1 MVSLSLS
8 LVDELLEGAFNAIDF
23 EGNFGITGRVEF
35 DKYKLP
41 RINVE
46 GVGRLSWPITTNN
59 HQIELLK
66 NIMEKTPFGKGID
79 EKERTALHIDGSKL
93 EIDNSFDYLVKIVT
107 NQLGINEYDVR
118 VRLNKLVLYEGEEAL
133 NWHQDTKKEKNS
145 IGSLLIHLPSYHE
158 GGELSIKHEGILMT
172 PKNNQQ
178 EREDGFFYSA
188 FYSDCFLKINSISKG
203 QRFFLIY
210 DLIPTF
216 FCKTICISNA
226 NALARFKLNIFV
238 DILRDKSRIIIPL
251 DHKYSNT
258 NRCILKGQDRKK
270 LSLLQ
275 NIRDEN
281 GNNLF
286 FIALGH
292 GKRKK
297 LKNDYYKD
305 IDDSCKITTCL
316 PHSLFNDPASFKLK
330 FTDAEAKQLFSK
342 TRFSDFGN
350 RVSFGVQNFAVI
362 WLSKDHFSTVCPYYD
377 ITDDIC
383 CLAKTH
389 PDYAMKYLDELIK
402 KGTKIEI
409 TVATTFTL
417 RDKKRFLSAIAGE
430 PPKDSERFYK
440 IISDS
445 IKSELVSLNEVIP
458 QIARFMGRFDK
469 NQAKF
474 FSNIEDIDLK
484 EFFFNEIK
492 KSANF
497 KSTGLRLWLDAHKK
511 MNYSFDYIFE
521 KFYTLDKD
529 CKIEVFSYCCDHY
542 DKLKEK
548 ALEYGKY
555 FCSQFSYLK
564 NEEETM
570 VHIVLIF
577 IKLNDAEC
585 LKSLI
590 DFLLYKYSK
599 DKVWKRIAAQ
609 KEQTFQLIPF
619 IFDNFEKSLIP
630 PFRGISFEILKT
642 IFHLMIYSNDEKNIT
657 PRQYS
662 IPLCKRLLEK
672 NKNIDNTEF
681 LILANHCMQIGDES
695 LDKELAKRSFYNKTN
710 WINTLESCRLT
721 KSFLIALCDLFTLI
735 RDTNYSK
742 KWDPIFKLLIRGNID
757 ADILGA
763 ILSHLPEENA
773 VVFAATIMVRG
784 REDEI
789 IEICSSLSKI
799 VVEKWKCEDVSV
811 SNFLLS
817 VLRNDDIGAK
827 FLHDIDVGI
836 KNHAEL
842 NKKFLLVDNILF
854 NSDLNLQSNVNNY
867 SSGFLIRIK
876 NLISF
881 ELDYLKNNYSPSLI
895 TKTGT
900 FQQPQTV
907 SEGIIEHETILNPNV
922 DFQKVQV
929 LTSMLTSVSNNI

>member
-1 MVSLSLS
+1 MDSLSR
-8 LVDELLEGAFNAIDF
+8 VDELLNDVFNSVDF
-23 EGNFGITGRVEF
+23 EGNFGTTGRVEF
-35 DKYKLP
+35 DKCNLP
-41 RINVE
+41 RVNVE
-46 GVGRLSWPITTNN
+46 GFGRLSWPINN
-59 HQIELLK
+59 YQIEPLR
-66 NIMEKTPFGKGID
+66 NVMEKTPFGKGSD
-79 EKERTALHIDGSKL
+79 EKPRTALHIDGSKL

-107 NQLGINEYDVR
+107 NQLGIKENDIK
-118 VRLNKLVLYEGEEAL
+118 VRLNKLVLYEGEEAF
-133 NWHQDTKKEKNS
+133 NWHLDTKKSKNS

-172 PKNNQQ
+172 SKDNQK

-188 FYSDCFLKINSISKG
+188 FYSDWFLKINPIGKG
-203 QRFFLIY
+203 QRFFLLY
-210 DLIPTF
+210 DLILNDF
-216 FCKTICISNA
+216 SETICISNA
-226 NALARFKLNIFV
+226 NLVARNAIYNTFV
-238 DILRDKSRIIIPL
+238 DILRDKSRVIIPL
-251 DHKYSNT
+251 DHKYSDN

-292 GKRKK
+292 GRRK
-297 LKNDYYKD
+297 NYYKD
-305 IDDSCKITTCL
+305 TKDSGEITTYL

-330 FTDAEAKQLFSK
+330 FTEGEAEQLFSK
-342 TRFSDFGN
+342 TLLIKLDDQIDLGL
-350 RVSFGVQNFAVI
+350 QNFAVV
-362 WLSKDHFSTVCPYYD
+362 WLSENHFSNVCPYYD

-402 KGTKIEI
+402 NGTKIEN
-409 TVATTFTL
+409 TVASTFIL

-430 PPKDSERFYK
+430 PPKDTERFYK

-445 IKSELVSLNEVIP
+445 IESELVSLNEVIP

-474 FSNIEDIDLK
+474 FSNIKDINLK
-484 EFFFNEIK
+484 EIFFDKIK

-497 KSTGLRLWLDAHKK
+497 KPTGLRLWLDAHKE

-521 KFYTLDKD
+521 KFYTLDKY

-542 DKLKEK
+542 DQLNEK

-555 FCSQFSYLK
+555 FCSQFSRLK
-564 NEEETM
+564 EKTM
-570 VHIVLIF
+570 VHVVLIF

-590 DFLLYKYSK
+590 DFILFKNAK
-599 DKVWKRIAAQ
+599 QRVWERIATY
-609 KEQTFQLIPF
+609 KEQTFQLIPH
-619 IFDNFEKSLIP
+619 IFDNFDIEKPQSGKLAISP
-630 PFRGISFEILKT
+630 SKVSFEILKI
-642 IFHLMIYSNDEKNIT
+642 IFHLMIYGNTNKNIIY
-657 PRQYS
+657 PKKYS
-662 IPLCKRLLEK
+662 IPTCKALLANWQMEPK
-672 NKNIDNTEF
+672 FFI
-681 LILANHCMQIGDES
+681 ILANYCMQIGDKS
-695 LDKELAKRSFYNKTN
+695 LDKELAKNLILYKKTN
-710 WINTLESCRLT
+710 WIYYLESCRLT
-721 KSFLIALCDLFTLI
+721 KSFLIVLSDLLTPLK
-735 RDTNYSK
+735 YMK
-742 KWDPIFKLLIRGNID
+742 MWDLIFKLLIRGNID

-817 VLRNDDIGAK
+817 VLRNDDIGAP

-842 NKKFLLVDNILF
+842 KKKFLLVDNILF

-881 ELDYLKNNYSPSLI
+881 ELDYLKNNYSLSLI
-895 TKTGT
+895 THTGT
-900 FQQPQTV
+900 FQQPQTF
-907 SEGIIEHETILNPNV
+907 SEGIIEHETILHPNV
-922 DFQKVQV
+922 DLQKMQV
-929 LTSMLTSVSNNI
+929 LKSMLTSVSNNI